1 VPTASSMMTR
11 TLDTLNTNVFLYL
24 LPKTQPAHQLLV
36 NNTQQITN
44 KSDTDMLF
52 HGRADPE
59 KKRWVKPRDGNIVQK
74 ITGNEVYKRQ
84 AKRESSRPLRKS
96 YAGNQLPEAPEP
108 PPAVRSSHGSVV
120 SNARSR
126 IADDYRP
133 PISSRAPSVAGSTH
147 NTSRN
152 RGSRRSEESQSRASS
167 RHTEGSEYPT
177 PSSLAG
183 RNQAPRSRA
192 SRASRIPDPHVSD
205 WTSNVP
211 IGRPPASPSYIFST
225 HSSSNVYPPN
235 RSHHSDIASEVSSR
249 SRR

>member
-1 VPTASSMMTR
+1 VGQTSRWKYR
-11 TLDTLNTNVFLYL
+11 TKDHR
-24 LPKTQPAHQLLV
+24 QR
-36 NNTQQITN
+36 
-44 KSDTDMLF
+44 S
-52 HGRADPE
+52 
-59 KKRWVKPRDGNIVQK
+59 VQK
-74 ITGNEVYKRQ
+74 ASQ
-84 AKRESSRPLRKS
+84 KRELQTITKELCRKP
-96 YAGNQLPEAPEP
+96 APEAPEP

-211 IGRPPASPSYIFST
+211 IGRPPASPSYISST